1 MRNRGFSMESRR
13 LQFHTGE
20 EDAGQRLDI
29 WLSARLEDVTRSYV
43 QKLVGDGLVLVDGSP
58 VKSGL
63 KLKSGMTVDVV
74 VPEPVSSEIKAQDIP
89 LDVVYEDSDIIVVN
103 KPKGM
108 VVHPAAGNWD
118 GTLVNALLKHCGDSL
133 SDINGVIRPGIV
145 HRLDKDTSGLLVAAK
160 NNAAH
165 QGLSDMLKKHEIVR
179 TYEAIVDG
187 VIKEDSGKVDAPIGR
202 HPVNRLKMA
211 VTFKNSKEAI
221 THYSVVRRFKTHT
234 WVKLRLETGRTHQ
247 IRVHMAYIGHP
258 VTGDPL
264 YGKKCALM
272 DTGGQVLHARC
283 LEFAHPVTGKPMRFE
298 TGLPDYFTGL
308 IGALE
313 DRDNSC

>member
-1 MRNRGFSMESRR
+1 M
-13 LQFHTGE
+13 LQFRTKE
-20 EDAGQRLDI
+20 EDAGQRLDV
-29 WLSARLEDVTRSYV
+29 WLASRIDDVTRSFI
-43 QKLVGDGLVLVDGSP
+43 QKLIGDGLVLVDGSTA
-58 VKSGL
+58 KSGL
-63 KLKSGMTVDVV
+63 KLKGGMNIEVKI
-74 VPEPVSSEIKAQDIP
+74 PEPASSEVRAQDIP
-89 LDVVYEDSDIIVVN
+89 LDVVYEDSDIIVIN

-108 VVHPAAGNWD
+108 VVHPAAGNWE

-165 QGLSDMLKKHEIVR
+165 RGLSDMLKKHEIVR
-179 TYEAIVDG
+179 IYEAIVDG
-187 VIKEDSGKVDAPIGR
+187 VIKEDSGRIDAPIGR

-221 THYSVVRRFKTHT
+221 THYSVLRRFNSHT
-234 WVKLRLETGRTHQ
+234 WVRLRLETGRTHQ

-264 YGKKCALM
+264 YGKRCPLA
-272 DTGGQVLHARC
+272 DTRGQVLHARC

-298 TGLPDYFTGL
+298 TGLPGYFTSL
-308 IGALE
+308 IDILE
-313 DRDNSC
+313 SQSLSR